1 MPARVAA
8 VGLLTQTARVPL
20 AWITWK
26 TPGVLLLIWNFW
38 HNKSIH
44 AVFGIVKAV
53 VLKSYSVLPRYV
65 K

>member
-1 MPARVAA
+1 LPARVAA

-26 TPGVLLLIWNFW
+26 TPGVLLLTSNFW
-38 HNKSIH
+38 RSMSIH

-53 VLKSYSVLPRYV
+53 VLKSNSVLPRDV